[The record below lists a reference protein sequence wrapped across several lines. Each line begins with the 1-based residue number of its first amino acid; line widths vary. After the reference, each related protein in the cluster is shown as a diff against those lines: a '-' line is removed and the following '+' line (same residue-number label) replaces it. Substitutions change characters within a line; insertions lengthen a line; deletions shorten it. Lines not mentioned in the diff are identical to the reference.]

1 MLTAHCDTTANTRIQ
16 PPALVHTGVEAKY
29 AYCNFNCIII
39 SYIILV
45 VIIDVGIVIFII
57 ILN

>member
-1 MLTAHCDTTANTRIQ
+1 MLTTHCDTTTNTRIQ

-39 SYIILV
+39 YYY
-45 VIIDVGIVIFII
+45 GGYY
-57 ILN
+57 